1 MMTGF
6 AEFADSVSS
15 LPDINSVWHHLGR
28 FAGERGFSNCSLTL
42 AARTKDGIHSTRL
55 LSDLPREFREM
66 YQHGGLIGQ
75 DPFLLFCCGTLSPKK
90 VTTENLTDYAGAS
103 REHQAFLDFT
113 ADSGAKNGL
122 GVPVRTVGSEPFGGW
137 LFTSRETAR
146 SFSLLEAEHAT
157 ETHLAGVLAYE
168 RIVAIDARSP
178 AHWPGLS
185 SRERECLRW
194 LGAGLRTAAIAE
206 KLGISPSAVNLYISN
221 SKRKMQAKTREQAVA
236 MAIISGEIAL

>member
-1 MMTGF
+1 MTGF

-15 LPDINSVWHHLGR
+15 LRDINSVWHHLGR
-28 FAGERGFSNCSLTL
+28 FAGERGFSHCSLTL
-42 AARTKDGIHSTRL
+42 ATRSHDAIHSTRL
-55 LSDLPREFREM
+55 LSELPHEFREM
-66 YQHGGLIGQ
+66 YQHGGLVGQ

-90 VTTENLTDYAGAS
+90 VTTENLSGYAGAS

-137 LFTSRETAR
+137 LFTSHETAR
-146 SFSLLEAEHAT
+146 SFNLLEAEYAT

-168 RIVAIDARSP
+168 RIIAIGAP
-178 AHWPGLS
+178 VQAPWPGLS
-185 SRERECLRW
+185 RRERECLRW

-221 SKRKMQAKTREQAVA
+221 AKRKMQAKTREH
-236 MAIISGEIAL
+236 AIALAIVSGEIKL